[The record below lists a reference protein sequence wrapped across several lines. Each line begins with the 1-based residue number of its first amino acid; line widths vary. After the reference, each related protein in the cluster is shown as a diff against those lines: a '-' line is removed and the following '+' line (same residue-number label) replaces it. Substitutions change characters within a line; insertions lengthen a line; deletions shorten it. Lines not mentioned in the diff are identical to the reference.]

1 MVKDY
6 LLFGFPFKDRV
17 LCILDFNLEVVSNNQ
32 ALMLS
37 SH

>member
-1 MVKDY
+1 MFKHY

-17 LCILDFNLEVVSNNQ
+17 LCILGFNLEVVSNNQ